1 MKRSAGVTA
10 ASICLIAASVA
21 CFGYF
26 ASTIS
31 FMANHGLQ
39 AIIAGV
45 AIELLFALWGV
56 ATGIGLLLLR
66 RWAWSCVLV
75 ISGVILAFGIPTLLG
90 APKLI
95 RATTG
100 VPTVSAGHLISHQ
113 YFQMIE
119 FGVVPLVLGVWWLVF
134 FLRRSTRAQ
143 FAPAVTLLSGEA
155 NPPLVRSGA
164 VDVSAI
170 LLFFGSAI
178 VLLLGVEMPLDT
190 LTGPGSADMLPFRG
204 ILIATGVFFLV
215 VTVWGVV
222 TGIGVLKRRAW
233 GRILMIVSGALGIA
247 FAVFGGAS
255 AVMFFTVTPMDPR
268 LSPSMIRAAIV
279 GEVTMLLIPLGAS
292 IWWLVLFTRPRIALE
307 FASAGGASVAAP
319 PTSLPLAAAPSDPT
333 AALPLQFT
341 AAISSP
347 APLTFV
353 RPQIPMSIRVIAVV
367 EILFG
372 ALALFGPLQTKSMGM
387 KPPLLIF
394 GFLVHGWGV
403 DAFYIVSG
411 ILPIIFG
418 VAILLRRRWGLDA
431 LIAFLIAQIVNYVLV
446 FVSPARVRFNAELQ
460 TQMQHMMAQ
469 IKLPAGTAA
478 PPFPFAQAKLFQNF
492 SMGVATALFI
502 VLLYFLFTRRRAFR
516 AACAPHSS
524 NSNTSAS
531 ASPSAEIA
539 P

>member
-21 CFGYF
+21 CFAYF

-31 FMANHGLQ
+31 FMAKHGLQ

-45 AIELLFALWGV
+45 AIEMLFALWGA
-56 ATGIGLLLLR
+56 ATGIGLLRLR
-66 RWAWSCVLV
+66 RWAWACVLV

-134 FLRRSTRAQ
+134 FLRRSVREQ
-143 FAPAVTLLSGEA
+143 FSPAVVPVGGEGSS
-155 NPPLVRSGA
+155 PLVRSGA
-164 VDVSAI
+164 VDVSAM

-190 LTGPGSADMLPFRG
+190 LTGPGSAEMLPFRG
-204 ILIATGVFFLV
+204 ILIVTAAFFLV
-215 VTVWGVV
+215 VTAWGVI

-233 GRILMIVSGALGIA
+233 GRALMIVSGAVGIA
-247 FAVFGGAS
+247 FAVFGGAG
-255 AVMFFTVTPMDPR
+255 AVMILIITPMDTR
-268 LSPSMIRAAIV
+268 LPPSMIRAAFV
-279 GEVTMLLIPLGAS
+279 GEITMLLIPLGVS

-307 FASAGGASVAAP
+307 FASAAVASAAAP
-319 PTSLPLAAAPSDPT
+319 PTSLPLVAAPPDPT
-333 AALPLQFT
+333 APVPLQFT
-341 AAISSP
+341 VAVSSP

-353 RPQIPMSIRVIAVV
+353 RPQIPLSVRVIAVV

-372 ALALFGPLQTKSMGM
+372 ALALFGPLQTKFMGM
-387 KPPLLIF
+387 RPPLLIF

-403 DAFYIVSG
+403 NAFYIVSG

-418 VAILLRRRWGLDA
+418 VAILLRKRWGLDA
-431 LIAFLIAQIVNYVLV
+431 LIAVLLAQIVNYALV

-460 TQMQHMMAQ
+460 AQMQQMMAQ
-469 IKLPAGTAA
+469 IKLPAGTKP
-478 PPFPFAQAKLFQNF
+478 PPFPFAQAKLFQTF
-492 SMGVATALFI
+492 SMGVAMALFI

-516 AACAPHSS
+516 TACAPPNS
-524 NSNTSAS
+524 NSNPSAS
-531 ASPSAEIA
+531 ATPNAEVA